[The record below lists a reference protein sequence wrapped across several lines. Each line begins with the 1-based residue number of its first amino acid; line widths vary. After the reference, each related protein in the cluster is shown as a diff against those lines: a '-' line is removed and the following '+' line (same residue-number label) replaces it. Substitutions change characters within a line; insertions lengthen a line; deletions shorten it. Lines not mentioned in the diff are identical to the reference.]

1 LPIERLGVEPDRP
14 YQMHELLTGARYLWH
29 GPRNFVQI
37 DPQHV
42 PAHVFRLRRKVR
54 TERDFDY
61 FL

>member
-1 LPIERLGVEPDRP
+1 
-14 YQMHELLTGARYLWH
+14 MHDLLTGARFLWQ
-29 GPRNFVQI
+29 GRRNFVAL
-37 DPQHV
+37 DPARV